1 MASQH
6 HQGHYHQQQGQYQPA
21 QGVSRMASNAS
32 SYYGAPNSSARPA
45 TQHAAQ
51 GGPSS
56 GRQPSTVRRVIPP
69 CPAGVSESHWKW
81 FHTVDVDASGQISP
95 LELQQALIN
104 GDHSKFESETIK
116 MLFGLFDTDKSGSI
130 GFTECVALLLSTLQ
144 RAAVG
149 QTDAMALPRPPPPCT
164 TNALARFVAVFK
176 YVEQWQ
182 SIFRTFDVDRSGT
195 IEAPE
200 LASALQQFRERC
212 FQSSQGAPRPS
223 TELLRAKKHSATLT
237 FTEYNLSPR
246 LIDLLCKKFSP
257 LPSGPSM
264 SEPGITFGAHCLNR
278 ECIPRRQCTKR

>member
-6 HQGHYHQQQGQYQPA
+6 HQQYHQQQGQYQPA

-130 GFTECVALLLSTLQ
+130 GFTECV
-144 RAAVG
+144 
-149 QTDAMALPRPPPPCT
+149 
-164 TNALARFVAVFK
+164 
-176 YVEQWQ
+176 
-182 SIFRTFDVDRSGT
+182 
-195 IEAPE
+195 
-200 LASALQQFRERC
+200 
-212 FQSSQGAPRPS
+212 
-223 TELLRAKKHSATLT
+223 HS
-237 FTEYNLSPR
+237 
-246 LIDLLCKKFSP
+246 SP
-257 LPSGPSM
+257 LHALFTLWRSS
-264 SEPGITFGAHCLNR
+264 
-278 ECIPRRQCTKR
+278 